1 METVFLSLFLTYT
14 VVLLRRFNR
23 QPARVTGIGS
33 TGKNKVYKQ
42 PTFVPD
48 DRC

>member
-1 METVFLSLFLTYT
+1 METVLLSLFLTYT
-14 VVLLRRFNR
+14 VVLLRRFNWR
-23 QPARVTGIGS
+23 PARVTGSGS
-33 TGKNKVYKQ
+33 TGTNKFYKQ